1 MDDGY
6 PEFLFL
12 RQLLVV
18 SNLLGVYL
26 LILGIGLAG
35 LVSVLKK
42 QRMPSCQKHAP
53 DGNL

>member
-42 QRMPSCQKHAP
+42 QRMPARNEDAP
-53 DGNL
+53 GGDL